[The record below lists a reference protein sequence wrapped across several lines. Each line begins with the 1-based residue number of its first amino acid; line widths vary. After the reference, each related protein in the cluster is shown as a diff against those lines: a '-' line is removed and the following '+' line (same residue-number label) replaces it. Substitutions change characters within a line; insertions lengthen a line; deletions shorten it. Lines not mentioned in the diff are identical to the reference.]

1 MTEEQAMQV
10 LTEAGYYL
18 GNLWHIDDIDD
29 DSFTKEEKLDILHN
43 AIHRDYVYQII
54 NENIHDQ
61 ILIEKYSKHERD
73 KTQ

>member
-1 MTEEQAMQV
+1 MTTEQAMQV
-10 LTEAGYYL
+10 LRDAGYYL

-29 DSFTKEEKLDILHN
+29 DSFTKEEKLDILQN
-43 AIHRDYVYQII
+43 AIDRDYVYEII

-61 ILIEKYSKHERD
+61 ILERD